1 MNFGTLTEVP
11 LRELWKNEAQ
21 DFTPWLEANPDQL
34 GALLGM
40 ELEFVREQSVG
51 LFSLD
56 LLGRDKN
63 SDQLVIVE
71 NQLDRSDHSHLG
83 QLLTYAGGFEPAYI
97 VWIAKEIRSEHK
109 AALEWLNSVTNSET
123 YFFGIE
129 VKAIRIDNSNP
140 APLLDVVVQPNSWS
154 KQAHESKSAASDSPR
169 ARQYLAFWEKLIVDL
184 SSEFPEL
191 KNRKALPQLWL
202 STSTGISGVNLALVF
217 TSRGLK
223 VEFYFGSKN
232 EELNTKRFE
241 AAFSARPL
249 IESKIDRKAEWEPL
263 PGQKASRI
271 AIYGPTCDVAHE
283 LDWNAYIDW
292 FRGSYLDFRNAA
304 PLLVSVLRDAEQ
316 ENLKHDAS

>member
-1 MNFGTLTEVP
+1 MEFGRVAQVP

-21 DFTPWLEANPDQL
+21 DFTPWLEGNPDQL

-71 NQLDRSDHSHLG
+71 NQLDKSDHSHLG
-83 QLLTYAGGFEPAYI
+83 QLLTYAGGFEPAYV

-109 AALEWLNSVTNSET
+109 AALEWLNSVTNSQT

-129 VKAIRIDNSNP
+129 VKAIRIDDSNP

-154 KQAHESKSAASDSPR
+154 KQAHETKSAAHDSPR
-169 ARQYLAFWEKLIVDL
+169 SRQYLAFWERVIEELGT
-184 SSEFPEL
+184 EFTEL
-191 KNRKALPQLWL
+191 RNRKASPQLWL
-202 STSTGISGVNLALVF
+202 SASSGISAVNLALVF
-217 TSRGLK
+217 SSRGLK
-223 VEFYFGSKN
+223 AEFYFGSKN
-232 EELNTKRFE
+232 EEQNTKRFDASI
-241 AAFSARPL
+241 AARQQ
-249 IESKIDRKAEWEPL
+249 IESKMTRLAEWESL

-271 AIYGPTCDVAHE
+271 AIYGPECDVANE
-283 LDWNAYIDW
+283 SDWAKYIEW
-292 FRGSYLDFRNAA
+292 FRSAYRDLRNAA
-304 PLLVSVLRDAEQ
+304 PTLVSVIR
-316 ENLKHDAS
+316 ASEGR

>member
-1 MNFGTLTEVP
+1 MDFGRVAQVP

-71 NQLDRSDHSHLG
+71 NQLDKSDHSHLG
-83 QLLTYAGGFEPAYI
+83 QLLTYAGGFEPAYV

-109 AALEWLNSVTNSET
+109 AALDWLNSVTNSET

-129 VKAIRIDNSNP
+129 IKAIRIDDSNP

-154 KQAHESKSAASDSPR
+154 KQAHETKSAANDSPR
-169 ARQYLAFWEKLIVDL
+169 ARQYLAFWERVIA
-184 SSEFPEL
+184 EFGTEFSEL
-191 KNRKALPQLWL
+191 KSRKASRQLWL
-202 STSTGISGVNLALVF
+202 STSSGVSGVNLALCF

-223 VEFYFGSKN
+223 AEYYFGSTS
-232 EELNTKRFE
+232 EELNTRRFE
-241 AAFSARPL
+241 TALAAKPL
-249 IESKIDRKAEWEPL
+249 IESTLGRSAEWESL
-263 PGQKASRI
+263 TGQKASRI
-271 AIYGPTCDVAHE
+271 AIYGPECDVAKDSE
-283 LDWNAYIDW
+283 WNSYIEW
-292 FRGSYLDFRNAA
+292 FRAA
-304 PLLVSVLRDAEQ
+304 YRDLRTVNPTLVRLLRDSER
-316 ENLKHDAS
+316 D

>member
-1 MNFGTLTEVP
+1 MEFGKVAQVP

-83 QLLTYAGGFEPAYI
+83 QLLTYAGGFEPAYV

-154 KQAHESKSAASDSPR
+154 KQAHETKSAANDSPR
-169 ARQYLAFWEKLIVDL
+169 SRQYLAFWERVI
-184 SSEFPEL
+184 SEFGSEFTEL
-191 KNRKALPQLWL
+191 KNRKASPQLWL
-202 STSTGISGVNLALVF
+202 SASSGISAVNLALVF
-217 TSRGLK
+217 SSRGLK
-223 VEFYFGSKN
+223 AEFYFGSKN
-232 EELNTKRFE
+232 EELNTNRFE
-241 AAFSARPL
+241 AALAARDL
-249 IESKIDRKAEWEPL
+249 IESKLDRSAEWESL

-271 AIYGPTCDVAHE
+271 AIYGPECDVVNE
-283 LDWNAYIDW
+283 SDWSSYIEW
-292 FRGSYLDFRNAA
+292 FRNSYRDLRNAT
-304 PLLVSVLRDAEQ
+304 PTLVKVIRDSE
-316 ENLKHDAS
+316 

>member
-1 MNFGTLTEVP
+1 MDFGRVAQVP

-71 NQLDRSDHSHLG
+71 NQLDKSDHSHLG
-83 QLLTYAGGFEPAYI
+83 QLLTYAGGFEPAYV

-109 AALEWLNSVTNSET
+109 AALDWLNSVTNSET

-129 VKAIRIDNSNP
+129 LKAIRIDDSNP

-154 KQAHESKSAASDSPR
+154 KQVHETKSAANDSPR
-169 ARQYLAFWEKLIVDL
+169 ARQYLAFWDRAITELGAHFPDL
-184 SSEFPEL
+184 RH
-191 KNRKALPQLWL
+191 RKALPQQWL
-202 STSTGISGVNLALVF
+202 SASSGISSMNLALVF
-217 TSRGLK
+217 TSKGLK
-223 VEFYFGSKN
+223 GEFYFGSKN
-232 EELNTKRFE
+232 EEQNSKRFQV
-241 AAFSARPL
+241 AAASKHD
-249 IESKIDRKAEWEPL
+249 IESLIGKTLDWEPL

-271 AIYGPTCDVAHE
+271 SLWGPDGDVSEEASWGE
-283 LDWNAYIDW
+283 YIEW
-292 FRGSYLDFRNAA
+292 FRGAYSDLRRATPTIVSLLREAERN
-304 PLLVSVLRDAEQ
+304 
-316 ENLKHDAS
+316 